1 MARGMKGAEE
11 GKANAFRLKVQV
23 PLAIY
28 GEGLGE
34 RSCPLRIYG
43 KRKNDG

>member
-1 MARGMKGAEE
+1 MKNKQTHSPE
-11 GKANAFRLKVQV
+11 VQV

-34 RSCPLRIYG
+34 RLPALVSL
-43 KRKNDG
+43 